1 MDLSLLVIF
10 AIPLE
15 DFLLVRVVRGLI
27 LSRGR
32 RNAAAEALIIRAF
45 LLANE
50 KSLRNKMWA
59 SSSTGNS
66 RRPWKS
72 RWVSVL
78 CMIDWEGSD
87 WVFRRTHR
95 AILSKTNVTK
105 RYFRSAS
112 CNCYWTKHQS
122 LTVEW
127 ISEFLDNNCNPHYNF
142 PKTDAIIH
150 FHLTP
155 SI

>member
-1 MDLSLLVIF
+1 MGLALLVIF
-10 AIPLE
+10 ARPLE

-32 RNAAAEALIIRAF
+32 RNAAAEALIMRAF

-59 SSSTGNS
+59 TSSAGNS
-66 RRPWKS
+66 WRRWKS

-95 AILSKTNVTK
+95 AIWSKTNVTK
-105 RYFRSAS
+105 RYIRSAS
-112 CNCYWTKHQS
+112 RDCYWTKQAKFKSFWIIIVTHIMISPKPTRSFTS
-122 LTVEW
+122 L
-127 ISEFLDNNCNPHYNF
+127 
-142 PKTDAIIH
+142 
-150 FHLTP
+150 
-155 SI
+155 